1 MIIKEQ
7 PSVVHLFF
15 TMQGSIVPKIR
26 GNILSIALISVVVL
40 ILDDVLPLPHFSISA
55 MGIFGVALSLFLGF
69 RNNSA
74 YDRWWEAR
82 KLWGGMIA
90 DVRTLGRD
98 ARVFYP
104 TEASRRSFM
113 SMACAFA
120 HFHRGHL
127 RALDATP
134 DAANWIGDE
143 KAQVIAANS
152 NAADAALRKMA
163 DQLAYQSQSDVI
175 TGFGLLRISQTL
187 ASLSL
192 AQAGCE
198 RIANTPLPFVYSLLV
213 RRTTYLYCW
222 LLPFALIDSASLFT
236 PLFAAIVAYV
246 FFGLQAV
253 TNELEMPFENAQNGL
268 PLDAMCR
275 TIEISVAE
283 SLGDPSPK
291 PLLPVDFVLS

>member
-7 PSVVHLFF
+7 PSVFRLFF

-26 GNILSIALISVVVL
+26 GNILSIALISIVVL
-40 ILDDVLPLPHFSISA
+40 VTDDILPLPHFSISA
-55 MGIFGVALSLFLGF
+55 MGVFGIALSLFLGF

-82 KLWGGMIA
+82 KLWGSMIA
-90 DVRTLGRD
+90 DIRTLGRD
-98 ARVFYP
+98 VRVFCP
-104 TEASRRSFM
+104 TEASRRPFM

-127 RALDATP
+127 RSLNAISEPAS
-134 DAANWIGDE
+134 WIGDE
-143 KAQVIAANS
+143 KAQMMAANS
-152 NAADAALRKMA
+152 NSADAALRDMA
-163 DQLAYQSQSDVI
+163 DQLEYQSKNDGI
-175 TGFGLLRISQTL
+175 TGFGLLGLSQTL
-187 ASLSL
+187 ALLSL

-222 LLPFALIDSASLFT
+222 LLPFALIDSTNLFT
-236 PLFAAIVAYV
+236 PLFAAIVAYI

-253 TNELEMPFENAQNGL
+253 TNELEMPFESAQNGL
-268 PLDAMCR
+268 PLNAMCR
-275 TIEISVAE
+275 TIEISVTEA
-283 SLGDPSPK
+283 LGDPSPQ
-291 PLLPVDFVLS
+291 PLLPVNYILS